1 MKEEKMASARG
12 NSENRL
18 VYEQRWL
25 AMISSNKWKL
35 DSLKLPSMRDVVLHG
50 HPKKTKRFV

>member
-1 MKEEKMASARG
+1 MKKKISSARG

-25 AMISSNKWKL
+25 AMISSNKWKP
-35 DSLKLPSMRDVVLHG
+35 DSLKIPSMRDVVLHG
-50 HPKKTKRFV
+50 HPKKRKRFV

>member
-1 MKEEKMASARG
+1 MKEKIASARG
-12 NSENRL
+12 NGENCL
-18 VYEQRWL
+18 VYEQLWL

-50 HPKKTKRFV
+50 HPKKRKRFV